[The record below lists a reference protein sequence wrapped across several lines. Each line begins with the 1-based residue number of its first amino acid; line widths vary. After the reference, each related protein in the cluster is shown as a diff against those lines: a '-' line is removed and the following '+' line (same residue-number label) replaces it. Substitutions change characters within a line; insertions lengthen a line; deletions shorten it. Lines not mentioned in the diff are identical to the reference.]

1 MVRIFNAVLAAI
13 LGSGGSAAPA
23 QHSRI
28 PVVTYGANA
37 LAQAGGATKESTATK
52 ATIEIKQGRKAAI
65 KDAVKTKA
73 EIKGSAIKDEKLN
86 KKYDKEIKQNTIKGE
101 LKGTTTVK

>member
-1 MVRIFNAVLAAI
+1 MIRLFNALLAAI

-37 LAQAGGATKESTATK
+37 LAQPGGAAAVDDKAIKNSQKYAKESHKTA
-52 ATIEIKQGRKAAI
+52 IKQDTSKSQIKVEATTKKDTGKIETAAKKKAR
-65 KDAVKTKA
+65 
-73 EIKGSAIKDEKLN
+73 
-86 KKYDKEIKQNTIKGE
+86 
-101 LKGTTTVK
+101 

>member
-1 MVRIFNAVLAAI
+1 MIRLFNAVLAAI

-37 LAQAGGATKESTATK
+37 LAQPAGGAGAMDDSAKSTKVLN
-52 ATIEIKQGRKAAI
+52 KAAI
-65 KDAVKTKA
+65 KKATGKTEAKAEATTKKAAGKTEAKAEAVK
-73 EIKGSAIKDEKLN
+73 
-86 KKYDKEIKQNTIKGE
+86 KKR
-101 LKGTTTVK
+101 

>member
-1 MVRIFNAVLAAI
+1 MIRIFNAVLAAI

-37 LAQAGGATKESTATK
+37 LAQPVGGTGAMDDSAKSTK
-52 ATIEIKQGRKAAI
+52 
-65 KDAVKTKA
+65 VLHKA
-73 EIKGSAIKDEKLN
+73 EIKKATGKTEVKAAAAT
-86 KKYDKEIKQNTIKGE
+86 KKATGKTE
-101 LKGTTTVK
+101 LKHETRIRRLPAETK

>member
-1 MVRIFNAVLAAI
+1 MIRLFNAVLAAI

-37 LAQAGGATKESTATK
+37 LAQPAGAMDDSAKSTKVLN
-52 ATIEIKQGRKAAI
+52 KAAI
-65 KDAVKTKA
+65 KKATGKTEAKAEATTKKAAGKTEAKAEAVK
-73 EIKGSAIKDEKLN
+73 
-86 KKYDKEIKQNTIKGE
+86 KKR
-101 LKGTTTVK
+101 

>member
-1 MVRIFNAVLAAI
+1 MIRLFNAVLAAI

-37 LAQAGGATKESTATK
+37 LAHAPGAAAVDDK
-52 ATIEIKQGRKAAI
+52 AI
-65 KDAVKTKA
+65 KNSGKLGKVFPKA
-73 EIKGSAIKDEKLN
+73 EIKKA
-86 KKYDKEIKQNTIKGE
+86 TIKSQ
-101 LKGTTTVK
+101 VKAGAATKKATGKTKAKPEATKKKA

>member
-37 LAQAGGATKESTATK
+37 LAQAGGAA
-52 ATIEIKQGRKAAI
+52 
-65 KDAVKTKA
+65 KDSANKKPPKA

-86 KKYDKEIKQNTIKGE
+86 KKYDKEIKHNTIKGE